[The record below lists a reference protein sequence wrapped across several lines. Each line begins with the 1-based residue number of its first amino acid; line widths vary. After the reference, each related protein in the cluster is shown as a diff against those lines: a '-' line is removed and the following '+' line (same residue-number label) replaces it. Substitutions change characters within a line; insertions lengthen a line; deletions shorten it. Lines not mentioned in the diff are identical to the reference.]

1 MSNLTQQE
9 VNFLNKRV
17 VKSNLKLAE
26 FNKKSKSA
34 TNYKIEAMKRTIAE
48 YRLVA
53 QGCDW
58 LQSKEGKALRKECG
72 VFETKVEYGQK
83 LYGIGQSMIS
93 RVHKFGNL
101 EQSFFDAYLEFG
113 ETCPR
118 RFTLDIKQILKVY
131 VVLENDGDNYS
142 AELICDVFKAWETK
156 DEEEPTQEPSEEP
169 SEEGEGEESESNEE
183 MATLFSLKANGE
195 WFIHDSVDNK
205 EMAERLMKIA
215 KQIQF

>member
-1 MSNLTQQE
+1 MSKLTQQE

-34 TNYKIEAMKRTIAE
+34 SDYKIEAMKRTIAE

-53 QGCDW
+53 KGCDW

-72 VFETKVEYGQK
+72 VFETKVDYGQK
-83 LYGIGQSMIS
+83 LYRIGQSMIS
-93 RVHKFGNL
+93 RVHKFGNI

-113 ETCPR
+113 NTCPR
-118 RFTLDIKQILKVY
+118 RFTLDIKKILEVY
-131 VVLENDGDNYS
+131 KVLENDGDNYS

-183 MATLFSLKANGE
+183 MATLFSLKASGE
-195 WFIHDSVDNK
+195 WFVHDSVDNK
-205 EMAERLMKIA
+205 QLAERLMKIA
-215 KQIQF
+215 KDLVK

>member
-93 RVHKFGNL
+93 RVHKFGNI
-101 EQSFFDAYLEFG
+101 EQSFFDAY
-113 ETCPR
+113 R
-118 RFTLDIKQILKVY
+118 
-131 VVLENDGDNYS
+131 S
-142 AELICDVFKAWETK
+142 
-156 DEEEPTQEPSEEP
+156 
-169 SEEGEGEESESNEE
+169 
-183 MATLFSLKANGE
+183 
-195 WFIHDSVDNK
+195 
-205 EMAERLMKIA
+205 
-215 KQIQF
+215 